1 MTFLDNSPSTRTL
14 VSDDQSKCKIYERRT
29 CKSTRSRF
37 DIRVLTISPSTV
49 SSPSLNRRIETR
61 SKKCQKLLK
70 LNETLCQVEA
80 VRRHVLHYE
89 PKFRISQNLKR
100 IDIHRGEIYF
110 CYRHYMLHGSVAV
123 LCQNWHF
130 TNYLS
135 LIYCYF
141 HSAIVV
147 INNHF
152 H

>member
-29 CKSTRSRF
+29 CKSTHSRF
-37 DIRVLTISPSTV
+37 DNLSIYSFISKFKQK
-49 SSPSLNRRIETR
+49 NRNKV
-61 SKKCQKLLK
+61 KKCQKLLK
-70 LNETLCQVEA
+70 LNEKLSQVEA

-123 LCQNWHF
+123 LCQNWHL